1 MLSKL
6 MVRSSTEGRPALP
19 KTEDRFS
26 RLVGTVAVPEYVHPD
41 PAERQRLSRPQLT
54 EVRDRFTR
62 TVRERL
68 GFRATLRADRRG
80 ATRQQLWAGLEEFL
94 ADGAERKILY
104 WTGHGVQ
111 RRDEGYFLACADSW
125 ESGEFDPDKAV
136 PLLELVGLLLR
147 PEFEADTLLIVD
159 ACSSQSYNS
168 LTEAVR
174 HAVELQRDPAVVR
187 AWESRRKGFAVMG
200 TSGAD
205 AQVPAGRWVT
215 WLEEA
220 LAKPDFTADDASRP
234 FEPQALYLPLPY
246 LCQAVDARAAD
257 DGLDERAQRPDCW
270 EIRALPNSFLDNP
283 FHQRSDRRPYTPAT
297 LTRRKPWIEAEQ
309 FGLEDNSHLH
319 RHFAG
324 RREALSR
331 IVRWMDT
338 HPQGMLAVTGLAGTG
353 KTALLGRLA
362 LTSLP
367 GWRAALGPGL
377 DPATLPRTGTVHAAL
392 SCQGQSAHS
401 LAAQLREVL
410 SAIDGA
416 PPLPE
421 EPVTSERFTEAFE
434 QLVGQA
440 GSVNL
445 LFDGL
450 DEALPDQAH
459 AIARHVLGPLAKT
472 LGVRV
477 IVATRAQPRWRTT
490 APADEESLLDA
501 LELSVEPLVLGD
513 DAEARAGIAG
523 MVRSVLD
530 TEGSPYRGEA
540 RQEDREWTAETVAQR
555 SHGSFLVARLVATG
569 LARRTTVAAETEL
582 TAWLRDGGTDL
593 RTRLTEETAHLA
605 GQPGARRAHEVLRAL
620 AVAQGPGLAQDA
632 AWLSLADALREPGS
646 PELTARD
653 VRQVCRSAGGGIV
666 AAQKDGRHPGGR
678 TRYQLAHP
686 SFGDFFLTDA
696 GLTTREAHRRVLDA
710 LRAGAGGDWSGA
722 DEYTLEYL
730 GAHAAQVGPEALREL
745 FGDVDF
751 LLRTNPDVMLPLAA
765 GLARDC
771 DGAALYGRVAGAFPR
786 ASGRVSDSLLLER
799 KALLSATAF
808 VSHREG
814 TYRTLRREDGFLP
827 WEEYWTD
834 VPPDPPEWR
843 RVAPSGGARALSWRA
858 GAGPAGSPRADTLT
872 AGGLGEIQVL
882 HPESGAR
889 LLTRR
894 LPRSGDGRGR
904 PLSEVREVGAG
915 ARWATVARDDQS
927 VYFWHAGA
935 RLPGQEYRWGGSVR
949 ALSAAEL
956 GGECVALAADGDR
969 LWVWSW
975 HGGSR
980 LDTRL
985 AQVRTADVR
994 QLAVLVLGMRM
1005 FVLAAGAERVELL
1018 EVVLSRHRGAG
1029 LRTCVEDAGV
1039 RPAAPA
1045 MAAAAFPVSDREGY
1059 LAVADGTAVH
1069 VLRCEAAPG
1078 REPVLH
1084 DVRTYPS
1091 NTRGLVFG
1099 RHGDELLLAGYEEVA
1114 VRIWSVERE
1123 DRQATIALDAP
1134 REGAMAF
1141 EPGGQGLL
1149 AIADGPYLRVV
1160 DVAPALKTGYGS
1172 RRRPSNERPVLSL
1185 TGAPDGPPL
1194 LCRAWRDRIRVSRPR
1209 QEDPASL
1216 PAMELPHDERTVTAV
1231 DAVRAADGWA
1241 VAAAA
1246 GRSVRLWRLDDSL
1259 TVVTHRDIPLGGDAG
1274 SPARS
1279 LSLVGAPD
1287 GATLRLSVADGRRL
1301 VRHEIPADLSSAGAA
1316 LRVIRTD
1323 RGFCGIQSRV
1333 LRDGS
1338 YWTAGDLSDQLRVW
1352 TEGEQGVEQRV
1363 LLTADPSCL
1372 ALGELHD
1379 DEDDVSMP
1387 LLAWADHG
1395 SVYVKDCSGDGS
1407 PHPPE
1412 RLPGVFSD
1420 VTSLVFA
1427 GPVEQPV
1434 LLVCTRES
1442 VSRPWDL
1449 WSQRWLEGTGITG
1462 RGYAVQAVAA
1472 ATDAEGLVMA
1482 LQGED
1487 RCDLVRLPHALLG
1500 AGTGGA

>member
-6 MVRSSTEGRPALP
+6 MVRSSTEGRPALQ

-26 RLVGTVAVPEYVHPD
+26 RLVGTVAVPEYAHPD
-41 PAERQRLSRPQLT
+41 PAERERLNRPHLPD
-54 EVRDRFTR
+54 VRDRFTR

-68 GFRATLRADRRG
+68 GFRGTMRADRRG

-125 ESGEFDPDKAV
+125 ESGEFDPGKAV
-136 PLLELVGLLLR
+136 PLLDLVGLLLR

-159 ACSSQSYNS
+159 ACSSQSYNA

-187 AWESRRKGFAVMG
+187 AWETRRKGFAVIG

-220 LAKPDFTADDASRP
+220 LGRPDFTADDASRP

-257 DGLDERAQRPDCW
+257 DGLDEPAQRPDCW

-283 FHQRSDRRPYTPAT
+283 YHERSDRRPYTPAV

-324 RREALSR
+324 RRDALSR

-416 PPLPE
+416 PALPE

-434 QLVGQA
+434 LLVGRA

-459 AIARHVLGPLAKT
+459 AIARHVLGPLART

-477 IVATRAQPRWRTT
+477 IVATRAQPRRRTT
-490 APADEESLLDA
+490 APAEEESLLDA

-513 DAEARAGIAG
+513 DAEARASIAG

-530 TEGSPYRGEA
+530 TDGSPYRGEA
-540 RQEDREWTAETVAQR
+540 RQEDREWTAETVARR
-555 SHGSFLVARLVATG
+555 SHGSFLVARLVAAG
-569 LARRTTVAAETEL
+569 LTRRSTVVTETEL
-582 TAWLRDGGTDL
+582 LAWLRDGGTDL
-593 RTRLTEETAHLA
+593 RARLAEETAHLA

-620 AVAQGPGLAQDA
+620 AVAQGPVPAEDA
-632 AWLSLADALREPGS
+632 AWPALADALRDPGT
-646 PELTARD
+646 PQLTARD

-666 AAQKDGRHPGGR
+666 AAQKDGGR

-686 SFGDFFLTDA
+686 SFGDFFLSDA

-710 LRAGAGGDWSGA
+710 LRAGVHGDWSRA
-722 DEYTLEYL
+722 DDYTLDYL
-730 GAHAAQVGPEALREL
+730 GAHAAQVGPEALRGL
-745 FGDVDF
+745 FEDVDF

-786 ASGRVSDSLLLER
+786 ASGRVSEEVLLRR

-808 VSHREG
+808 VSHRDG
-814 TYRTLRREDGFLP
+814 TYRTLRRPDGFLP

-843 RVAPSGGARALSWRA
+843 RTAPPGGARALSWRA
-858 GAGPAGSPRADTLT
+858 GAGPAGSSSADTLT

-882 HPESGAR
+882 HPESGVR

-915 ARWATVARDDQS
+915 ARWTTVARDDQS

-935 RLPGQEYRWGGSVR
+935 RTPVQEYRWGGSVR
-949 ALSAAEL
+949 ALSAAEA

-975 HGGSR
+975 HSGGQV
-980 LDTRL
+980 DTRL

-994 QLAVLVLGMRM
+994 QLALLVLGPRM
-1005 FVLAAGAERVELL
+1005 FVLTAGAERVELL
-1018 EVVLSRHRGAG
+1018 ELVVSRHRDAL
-1029 LRTCVEDAGV
+1029 LRPCAAEAGV
-1039 RPAAPA
+1039 TLAAPA
-1045 MAAAAFPVSDREGY
+1045 MAAAAFPVSDREGC
-1059 LAVADGTAVH
+1059 LAVSDGTAVH
-1069 VLRCEAAPG
+1069 VWRCEAAPG

-1084 DVRTYPS
+1084 PLGTHPS
-1091 NTRGLVFG
+1091 HTRGLAFG
-1099 RHGDELLLAGYEEVA
+1099 RNGDEVLLAGYEEVA
-1114 VRIWSVERE
+1114 VRLWSVERE
-1123 DRQATIALDAP
+1123 DRRATLALDAP

-1149 AIADGPYLRVV
+1149 AIADGPFIRVV
-1160 DVAPALKTGYGS
+1160 DVAPALETGYGV

-1185 TGAPDGPPL
+1185 TGAPEGPPL
-1194 LCRAWRDRIRVSRPR
+1194 LCRAWHDRIRVSRPG
-1209 QEDPASL
+1209 QDDPASL
-1216 PAMELPHDERTVTAV
+1216 LATELAHEGRIVTAV
-1231 DAVRAADGWA
+1231 DAVRTADGWA

-1246 GRSVRLWRLDDSL
+1246 GRSVRLWRLDEGL
-1259 TVVTHRDIPLGGDAG
+1259 TAVGHQDIPLGGDAG
-1274 SPARS
+1274 TPARS
-1279 LSLVGAPD
+1279 LSLVGTPD
-1287 GATLRLSVADGRRL
+1287 GTTLRLSVADGRRL
-1301 VRHEIPADLSSAGAA
+1301 VRHAVPAGLSSAGAA
-1316 LRVIRTD
+1316 LPVIRTD
-1323 RGFCGIQSRV
+1323 RGFCGIDARF

-1352 TEGEQGVEQRV
+1352 TEGGQGVEQRV
-1363 LLTADPSCL
+1363 LLTAAPSCL
-1372 ALGELHD
+1372 ALGELYD
-1379 DEDDVSMP
+1379 DEDDASMP

-1407 PHPPE
+1407 HPPE
-1412 RLPGVFSD
+1412 RLPGVFPD

-1427 GPVEQPV
+1427 GPAEQPV
-1434 LLVCTRES
+1434 LLVCTPES
-1442 VSRPWDL
+1442 VSRAWDL
-1449 WSQRWLEGTGITG
+1449 WSQRWLDGTRVTD
-1462 RGYAVQAVAA
+1462 RGYAVHAVATA
-1472 ATDAEGLVMA
+1472 ADAEGLVMA

-1487 RCDLVRLPHALLG
+1487 RCDLIRLPHTFLG
-1500 AGTGGA
+1500 AGTGGE

>member
-1 MLSKL
+1 
-6 MVRSSTEGRPALP
+6 MVRSSTQGRPALR
-19 KTEDRFS
+19 KTKDRFS
-26 RLVGTVAVPEYVHPD
+26 RLVGTVAVPEYAHPD
-41 PAERQRLSRPQLT
+41 PAERQRLSRPQLA

-68 GFRATLRADRRG
+68 GFRTTLRADRRG
-80 ATRQQLWAGLEEFL
+80 ATRQELLAGLEEFL
-94 ADGAERKILY
+94 TDGAEQKILY

-125 ESGEFDPDKAV
+125 ESGEFDPGKAV
-136 PLLELVGLLLR
+136 PLLELVGFLLR

-174 HAVELQRDPAVVR
+174 HAVELQRDPAVDR
-187 AWESRRKGFAVMG
+187 AWESRRKGFAVIG

-257 DGLDERAQRPDCW
+257 DGLDEQAQRPDCR

-283 FHQRSDRRPYTPAT
+283 YHQRSDRRIHMPAA

-309 FGLEDNSHLH
+309 FGLEDDSHLH

-324 RREALSR
+324 RRDALSR

-401 LAAQLREVL
+401 LAVQLREVL

-421 EPVTSERFTEAFE
+421 EPVGSERFTDAFE

-477 IVATRAQPRWRTT
+477 IVATRAQPRRRTT
-490 APADEESLLDA
+490 APAGQESLLDA

-513 DAEARAGIAG
+513 DAEARESIAG

-540 RQEDREWTAETVAQR
+540 RQEDREWTAETVAQQ

-593 RTRLTEETAHLA
+593 RTRLTEETAHLG

-632 AWLSLADALREPGS
+632 AWLTLADALREPGT

-653 VRQVCRSAGGGIV
+653 VREVCRSAGGGIV
-666 AAQKDGRHPGGR
+666 AAQRDGRHTSGR

-686 SFGDFFLTDA
+686 SFGAFFLSDA

-710 LRAGAGGDWSGA
+710 LRATAGGDWGEA

-745 FGDVDF
+745 FEDVDF
-751 LLRTNPDVMLPLAA
+751 LLRTDPDVMLPLAA
-765 GLARDC
+765 GLAREC

-786 ASGRVSDSLLLER
+786 TSGRVSESVLLER
-799 KALLSATAF
+799 KALLRSTAF
-808 VSHREG
+808 VSHRDG
-814 TYRTLRREDGFLP
+814 TYRTLRREAGFLP

-834 VPPDPPEWR
+834 VPPDPSEWR
-843 RVAPSGGARALSWRA
+843 RVAPTGGARALSWRA
-858 GAGPAGSPRADTLT
+858 GTGPAGAPRADTLT

-882 HPESGAR
+882 HPESDAR

-894 LPRSGDGRGR
+894 LPRSGGGRGR
-904 PLSEVREVGAG
+904 PLSEVHEVGSG
-915 ARWATVARDDQS
+915 TRWATVARDDQS

-935 RLPGQEYRWGGSVR
+935 RTPRQEYRWGGSVR

-969 LWVWSW
+969 LWVWFW
-975 HGGSR
+975 HGGSQ

-985 AQVRTADVR
+985 TQVRSADVR

-1018 EVVLSRHRGAG
+1018 EVVLSRHRGAT
-1029 LRTCVEDAGV
+1029 LRTCAADVGV

-1045 MAAAAFPVSDREGY
+1045 MAAAAFPVSDREGCFA
-1059 LAVADGTAVH
+1059 LADGTAVH
-1069 VLRCEAAPG
+1069 ILRCEVAPG
-1078 REPVLH
+1078 GEPVLH
-1084 DVRTYPS
+1084 AVATHPS

-1114 VRIWSVERE
+1114 VRIWSVERTG
-1123 DRQATIALDAP
+1123 RQATVALDAP

-1141 EPGGQGLL
+1141 EPHGQGLL
-1149 AIADGPYLRVV
+1149 AIADGPYIRVV
-1160 DVAPALKTGYGS
+1160 DVATALESGYGS

-1194 LCRAWRDRIRVSRPR
+1194 LCRAWHDRVRVSRPR

-1216 PAMELPHDERTVTAV
+1216 PAEELGHDGRVVTAV
-1231 DAVRAADGWA
+1231 DALRTAGGWT

-1259 TVVTHRDIPLGGDAG
+1259 AVVTHRDIPLGGDAG

-1287 GATLRLSVADGRRL
+1287 GAALRLSVADGRRL
-1301 VRHEIPADLSSAGAA
+1301 VRHEIPADLSSVGAA
-1316 LRVIRTD
+1316 LPVIRTD
-1323 RGFCGIQSRV
+1323 RGFCGIDARV

-1352 TEGEQGVEQRV
+1352 TEGVQGADQRV
-1363 LLTADPSCL
+1363 LLTANPSCL
-1372 ALGELHD
+1372 ALGELYD

-1395 SVYVKDCSGDGS
+1395 SVYVKNCYGEGS

-1412 RLPGVFSD
+1412 RLPGVFPD
-1420 VTSLVFA
+1420 VTTLVFA

-1449 WSQRWLEGTGITG
+1449 WSQRWLDGTGITG
-1462 RGYAVQAVAA
+1462 RGYAVHAVAT
-1472 ATDAEGLVMA
+1472 ATDTEGLVMA

-1487 RCDLVRLPHALLG
+1487 RCDLIRLPHAFLG
-1500 AGTGGA
+1500 TRTGGE

>member
-1 MLSKL
+1 
-6 MVRSSTEGRPALP
+6 MVRSSTQGRPALQN
-19 KTEDRFS
+19 TEDRFS
-26 RLVGTVAVPEYVHPD
+26 RLVGTVAVPEYTHPD
-41 PAERQRLSRPQLT
+41 PAERQRLNRPQLV

-80 ATRQQLWAGLEEFL
+80 ATRQELWAGLEEFL
-94 ADGAERKILY
+94 TDGAEQKILY

-125 ESGEFDPDKAV
+125 GSGEFDPDKAV
-136 PLLELVGLLLR
+136 PLLDLVGFLLR

-159 ACSSQSYNS
+159 ACSSRSYNS

-187 AWESRRKGFAVMG
+187 AQTSRRKGFAVIG

-257 DGLDERAQRPDCW
+257 DGLDEPEQRPGCW
-270 EIRALPNSFLDNP
+270 EIRALPNSFLANP
-283 FHQRSDRRPYTPAT
+283 YHQRSDRRVYMPAA

-324 RREALSR
+324 RRDALSR

-367 GWRAALGPGL
+367 SWRAALGPGL

-421 EPVTSERFTEAFE
+421 EPVTSERFTDAFE

-477 IVATRAQPRWRTT
+477 VVTTRAQPRRRTT
-490 APADEESLLDA
+490 APSDEESLLDA

-540 RQEDREWTAETVAQR
+540 RQEDREWTAEIVAQR

-569 LARRTTVAAETEL
+569 LARRPTVASETDL

-593 RTRLTEETAHLA
+593 RTRLAEETAHL
-605 GQPGARRAHEVLRAL
+605 GEQPGAQRAREVLRAL
-620 AVAQGPGLAQDA
+620 AVAQGPGLAQDRS
-632 AWLSLADALREPGS
+632 WRTLADALREPGTG
-646 PELTARD
+646 ELTAGD
-653 VRQVCRSAGGGIV
+653 VREVCRSAGGGIV
-666 AAQKDGRHPGGR
+666 AAQQSGRHTG

-686 SFGDFFLTDA
+686 SFGDFFLADA

-710 LRAGAGGDWSGA
+710 LRARAGGDWSRA
-722 DEYTLEYL
+722 DDYTLEYL

-745 FGDVDF
+745 FEDVDF

-771 DGAALYGRVAGAFPR
+771 DGAALYGRVAGSFPR
-786 ASGRVSDSLLLER
+786 ASGRVSDPVLLER

-808 VSHREG
+808 VSHRDG
-814 TYRTLRREDGFLP
+814 TFRMLRREVRFLP

-834 VPPDPPEWR
+834 MPPDPPEWR

-858 GAGPAGSPRADTLT
+858 GGGPDGPARADTLT
-872 AGGLGEIQVL
+872 AGGLGEIHVL

-894 LPRSGDGRGR
+894 LPRSGAGRGR

-935 RLPGQEYRWGGSVR
+935 RIPGQEYRWGGSVR
-949 ALSAAEL
+949 ALSAAQL

-969 LWVWSW
+969 LWAWSW
-975 HGGSR
+975 HGGSQ

-985 AQVRTADVR
+985 AQVRTGDVR

-1005 FVLAAGAERVELL
+1005 FVLTAGAERVELL

-1029 LRTCVEDAGV
+1029 LRTCAADVGV
-1039 RPAAPA
+1039 RMAAPA

-1078 REPVLH
+1078 GEPVL
-1084 DVRTYPS
+1084 RTVWSHPS

-1099 RHGDELLLAGYEEVA
+1099 RRGDELLLAGYEEVA
-1114 VRIWSVERE
+1114 VRVWSVERE
-1123 DRQATIALDAP
+1123 DRRATIALDAP

-1141 EPGGQGLL
+1141 EPNGQGLL
-1149 AIADGPYLRVV
+1149 AIADGPYIRVV
-1160 DVAPALKTGYGS
+1160 DVAPALESGHGS

-1185 TGAPDGPPL
+1185 TGAPEGPPL
-1194 LCRAWRDRIRVSRPR
+1194 LCRAWHDRVRVSRPR
-1209 QEDPASL
+1209 QGDPASL
-1216 PAMELPHDERTVTAV
+1216 PATELVQDGRIVTAV
-1231 DAVRAADGWA
+1231 DAVRTADGWI

-1246 GRSVRLWRLDDSL
+1246 ERSVRLWRLDDGL
-1259 TVVTHRDIPLGGDAG
+1259 AVVTHRDIPLRGDKG
-1274 SPARS
+1274 IPARS
-1279 LSLVGAPD
+1279 LSLVAAPD
-1287 GATLRLSVADGRRL
+1287 GTTLRLSVADDRRL
-1301 VRHEIPADLSSAGAA
+1301 VRHEIPAGLSSAGAA
-1316 LRVIRTD
+1316 LPVIPAD
-1323 RGFCGIQSRV
+1323 RGFCGIDVRV

-1338 YWTAGDLSDQLRVW
+1338 YWTAGDLSEQLRVW
-1352 TEGEQGVEQRV
+1352 TEGAQGVHEHVR
-1363 LLTADPSCL
+1363 LTAHPSCL
-1372 ALGELHD
+1372 ALGEHYD

-1395 SVYVKDCSGDGS
+1395 SVYVKNCHGDGS

-1412 RLPGVFSD
+1412 RLPGVFPD

-1427 GPVEQPV
+1427 GPVEEPV

-1442 VSRPWDL
+1442 VSRPWDV
-1449 WSQRWLEGTGITG
+1449 WSQRWLDGTGITD
-1462 RGYAVQAVAA
+1462 RGYAVHAVAT

-1487 RCDLVRLPHALLG
+1487 RCDLIRLPHAFLG
-1500 AGTGGA
+1500 ARTGGE

>member
-1 MLSKL
+1 M
-6 MVRSSTEGRPALP
+6 
-19 KTEDRFS
+19 
-26 RLVGTVAVPEYVHPD
+26 GTVAVPEYVHPD
-41 PAERQRLSRPQLT
+41 PAERQRLSRPQLA
-54 EVRDRFTR
+54 EVRDRFTQ
-62 TVRERL
+62 TARERL

-136 PLLELVGLLLR
+136 PLLELVGFLLR

-174 HAVELQRDPAVVR
+174 HAVELQRDPAVIR
-187 AWESRRKGFAVMG
+187 AWESRRKGFAVIG

-257 DGLDERAQRPDCW
+257 DGLDEPAQRPDCR

-283 FHQRSDRRPYTPAT
+283 YHQRSDRRPYTPAA

-324 RREALSR
+324 RRDALSR
-331 IVRWMDT
+331 IVRWTDT

-367 GWRAALGPGL
+367 SWRAALGPGL

-434 QLVGQA
+434 KLVGQA

-459 AIARHVLGPLAKT
+459 AIARHVLGPLANT

-477 IVATRAQPRWRTT
+477 IVATRAQPRRRTT
-490 APADEESLLDA
+490 VPADEESLLDA

-513 DAEARAGIAG
+513 DAEARASIAG

-540 RQEDREWTAETVAQR
+540 RQEDREWTAEIVAQR

-569 LARRTTVAAETEL
+569 LARRTTIAAETEL
-582 TAWLRDGGTDL
+582 LAWLRDGGTDL
-593 RTRLTEETAHLA
+593 RTRLTEETAHLG
-605 GQPGARRAHEVLRAL
+605 GQPGAQRAHEVLRAL

-632 AWLSLADALREPGS
+632 AWLTLADALRDPDR

-666 AAQKDGRHPGGR
+666 AAQKDGRHPSGR

-686 SFGDFFLTDA
+686 SFGDFFLADA

-710 LRAGAGGDWSGA
+710 LRAGAEGDWSEA

-730 GAHAAQVGPEALREL
+730 GAHAAQVGTEALREL

-771 DGAALYGRVAGAFPR
+771 DGAALYGRVAGTFPR
-786 ASGRVSDSLLLER
+786 ASGRVSESLRLER

-808 VSHREG
+808 VSHRDG
-814 TYRTLRREDGFLP
+814 AYRMLRREDGFLP

-858 GAGPAGSPRADTLT
+858 GTGPAGSPRADTLT

-935 RLPGQEYRWGGSVR
+935 RMPGQEYRWGGSVR

-969 LWVWSW
+969 LWVWFW
-975 HGGSR
+975 HGGSQV
-980 LDTRL
+980 DTRL

-1018 EVVLSRHRGAG
+1018 EVVLTRHRGAG
-1029 LRTCVEDAGV
+1029 LRTCAAEAGM

-1069 VLRCEAAPG
+1069 VLRCEATPG

-1084 DVRTYPS
+1084 DVRTCPS

-1123 DRQATIALDAP
+1123 DRQATLALDAP

-1141 EPGGQGLL
+1141 DPDGRGLL
-1149 AIADGPYLRVV
+1149 AIADGPYIRVV
-1160 DVAPALKTGYGS
+1160 DVVPALKTGYGS

-1185 TGAPDGPPL
+1185 TGAPGGPPL
-1194 LCRAWRDRIRVSRPR
+1194 LCRAWHDRIRVSRPR

-1216 PAMELPHDERTVTAV
+1216 PATELAHDGRIVTAL
-1231 DAVRAADGWA
+1231 DAVRTAGGWA

-1246 GRSVRLWRLDDSL
+1246 GRSVRLWRLDDGL
-1259 TVVTHRDIPLGGDAG
+1259 AVVTHRDIPLGGDAG

-1287 GATLRLSVADGRRL
+1287 GATLRLSVADDRRL

-1316 LRVIRTD
+1316 LPVIRTD
-1323 RGFCGIQSRV
+1323 RGFCGIDARV

-1338 YWTAGDLSDQLRVW
+1338 YWTAGDLSEQLRVW
-1352 TEGEQGVEQRV
+1352 TEGLQGVDQRV
-1363 LLTADPSCL
+1363 LLTAHPSCL
-1372 ALGELHD
+1372 ALGELYD

-1395 SVYVKDCSGDGS
+1395 SVYVKNCYGDGS

-1412 RLPGVFSD
+1412 RLPGVFPD
-1420 VTSLVFA
+1420 VTALVFA

-1449 WSQRWLEGTGITG
+1449 WSQRWLDGTGITS
-1462 RGYAVQAVAA
+1462 RGYAVHAVAT

-1487 RCDLVRLPHALLG
+1487 RCDLIRLPHAFLG
-1500 AGTGGA
+1500 TRTGGE

>member
-1 MLSKL
+1 M
-6 MVRSSTEGRPALP
+6 
-19 KTEDRFS
+19 
-26 RLVGTVAVPEYVHPD
+26 
-41 PAERQRLSRPQLT
+41 
-54 EVRDRFTR
+54 
-62 TVRERL
+62 
-68 GFRATLRADRRG
+68 
-80 ATRQQLWAGLEEFL
+80 
-94 ADGAERKILY
+94 
-104 WTGHGVQ
+104 
-111 RRDEGYFLACADSW
+111 
-125 ESGEFDPDKAV
+125 
-136 PLLELVGLLLR
+136 
-147 PEFEADTLLIVD
+147 
-159 ACSSQSYNS
+159 
-168 LTEAVR
+168 
-174 HAVELQRDPAVVR
+174 
-187 AWESRRKGFAVMG
+187 
-200 TSGAD
+200 
-205 AQVPAGRWVT
+205 PAGRWVT

-331 IVRWMDT
+331 VVRWMDT

-477 IVATRAQPRWRTT
+477 IVATRAQPRRRTT

-605 GQPGARRAHEVLRAL
+605 EQPGARRAHEVLRAL

-632 AWLSLADALREPGS
+632 AWLTLADALREPGS

-666 AAQKDGRHPGGR
+666 AAQKDGRHPSGR

-710 LRAGAGGDWSGA
+710 LRAGARRRLEQGRRVHPRVPGRPCRPGGTRGTARAVRGRGLPAAHESGR
-722 DEYTLEYL
+722 
-730 GAHAAQVGPEALREL
+730 HAAARGGPGE
-745 FGDVDF
+745 
-751 LLRTNPDVMLPLAA
+751 
-765 GLARDC
+765 DC
-771 DGAALYGRVAGAFPR
+771 DGAALYGRVAGAFPGR
-786 ASGRVSDSLLLER
+786 PAGCPTRCCWSGRRCSAPPRS
-799 KALLSATAF
+799 SATA
-808 VSHREG
+808 RG
-814 TYRTLRREDGFLP
+814 RTGRCAARTASSLGGVLDRRAAR
-827 WEEYWTD
+827 
-834 VPPDPPEWR
+834 PPEWR

-956 GGECVALAADGDR
+956 GASASPWQPTVTGCGC
-969 LWVWSW
+969 
-975 HGGSR
+975 GPG
-980 LDTRL
+980 
-985 AQVRTADVR
+985 TA
-994 QLAVLVLGMRM
+994 
-1005 FVLAAGAERVELL
+1005 AAGW
-1018 EVVLSRHRGAG
+1018 
-1029 LRTCVEDAGV
+1029 T
-1039 RPAAPA
+1039 
-1045 MAAAAFPVSDREGY
+1045 
-1059 LAVADGTAVH
+1059 
-1069 VLRCEAAPG
+1069 PG
-1078 REPVLH
+1078 WR
-1084 DVRTYPS
+1084 RS
-1091 NTRGLVFG
+1091 
-1099 RHGDELLLAGYEEVA
+1099 
-1114 VRIWSVERE
+1114 
-1123 DRQATIALDAP
+1123 AP
-1134 REGAMAF
+1134 RTSASWRSSSWACGCSSWPRARSGWSCSRWSS
-1141 EPGGQGLL
+1141 PG
-1149 AIADGPYLRVV
+1149 
-1160 DVAPALKTGYGS
+1160 
-1172 RRRPSNERPVLSL
+1172 
-1185 TGAPDGPPL
+1185 TGAPDCGH
-1194 LCRAWRDRIRVSRPR
+1194 AWR
-1209 QEDPASL
+1209 
-1216 PAMELPHDERTVTAV
+1216 T
-1231 DAVRAADGWA
+1231 
-1241 VAAAA
+1241 
-1246 GRSVRLWRLDDSL
+1246 
-1259 TVVTHRDIPLGGDAG
+1259 
-1274 SPARS
+1274 
-1279 LSLVGAPD
+1279 
-1287 GATLRLSVADGRRL
+1287 
-1301 VRHEIPADLSSAGAA
+1301 
-1316 LRVIRTD
+1316 
-1323 RGFCGIQSRV
+1323 
-1333 LRDGS
+1333 
-1338 YWTAGDLSDQLRVW
+1338 
-1352 TEGEQGVEQRV
+1352 
-1363 LLTADPSCL
+1363 
-1372 ALGELHD
+1372 
-1379 DEDDVSMP
+1379 
-1387 LLAWADHG
+1387 
-1395 SVYVKDCSGDGS
+1395 SG
-1407 PHPPE
+1407 
-1412 RLPGVFSD
+1412 
-1420 VTSLVFA
+1420 
-1427 GPVEQPV
+1427 
-1434 LLVCTRES
+1434 
-1442 VSRPWDL
+1442 
-1449 WSQRWLEGTGITG
+1449 
-1462 RGYAVQAVAA
+1462 
-1472 ATDAEGLVMA
+1472 
-1482 LQGED
+1482 
-1487 RCDLVRLPHALLG
+1487 
-1500 AGTGGA
+1500 

>member
-1 MLSKL
+1 M
-6 MVRSSTEGRPALP
+6 
-19 KTEDRFS
+19 
-26 RLVGTVAVPEYVHPD
+26 VGTVAVPEYAHPD
-41 PAERQRLSRPQLT
+41 PAERQRLNRPQLA

-68 GFRATLRADRRG
+68 GFRTTLRADRRG
-80 ATRQQLWAGLEEFL
+80 ATRQELLAGLEEFL
-94 ADGAERKILY
+94 TDGAEQKILY

-125 ESGEFDPDKAV
+125 ESGEFDPGKAV
-136 PLLELVGLLLR
+136 PLLELVGFLLR

-174 HAVELQRDPAVVR
+174 HAVELQRDPAVDR
-187 AWESRRKGFAVMG
+187 AWESRRKGFAVIG

-220 LAKPDFTADDASRP
+220 LAKPEFTADDASRP

-257 DGLDERAQRPDCW
+257 DGLDEQAQRPDCR

-283 FHQRSDRRPYTPAT
+283 YHQRSDRRIHMPAA

-309 FGLEDNSHLH
+309 FGLEDDSHLH

-324 RREALSR
+324 RRDALSR

-401 LAAQLREVL
+401 LAVQLREVL

-421 EPVTSERFTEAFE
+421 EPVGSERFTDAFE

-477 IVATRAQPRWRTT
+477 IVATRAQPRRRTT
-490 APADEESLLDA
+490 APAGQESLLDA

-513 DAEARAGIAG
+513 DAEARESIAG

-540 RQEDREWTAETVAQR
+540 RQEDREWTAETVAQQ

-593 RTRLTEETAHLA
+593 RTRLTEETAHLG

-632 AWLSLADALREPGS
+632 AWLTLADALREPGT

-653 VRQVCRSAGGGIV
+653 VREVCRSAGGGIV
-666 AAQKDGRHPGGR
+666 AAQRDGRHTSGR

-686 SFGDFFLTDA
+686 SFGAFFLSDA

-710 LRAGAGGDWSGA
+710 LRATAGGDWGEA

-745 FGDVDF
+745 FEDVDF
-751 LLRTNPDVMLPLAA
+751 LLRTDPDVMLPLAA
-765 GLARDC
+765 GLAREC

-786 ASGRVSDSLLLER
+786 TSGRVSESVLLER
-799 KALLSATAF
+799 KALLRSTAF
-808 VSHREG
+808 VSHRDG
-814 TYRTLRREDGFLP
+814 TYRTLRREAGFLP

-834 VPPDPPEWR
+834 VPPDPSEWR
-843 RVAPSGGARALSWRA
+843 RVAPTGGARALSWRA
-858 GAGPAGSPRADTLT
+858 GTGPAGAPRADTLT

-882 HPESGAR
+882 HPESDAR

-894 LPRSGDGRGR
+894 LRRSGGGRGR
-904 PLSEVREVGAG
+904 PLSEVHEVGSG
-915 ARWATVARDDQS
+915 TRWATVARDDQS

-935 RLPGQEYRWGGSVR
+935 RTPRQEYRWGGSVR

-969 LWVWSW
+969 LWVWFW
-975 HGGSR
+975 HGGSQ

-985 AQVRTADVR
+985 TQVRSADVR

-1018 EVVLSRHRGAG
+1018 EVVLSRHRGAALRTCAADVGVRPGRAGHGGRGPPGLRPGGLLRPGRRHRRAHPALRGRARRRTGPARRGDAPVEHARSG
-1029 LRTCVEDAGV
+1029 LRTARRRAAARRIRGSRRADLVRRADGPSGHRRARRPSGGRHGVRAARSGAARDRRRPVHPRRGRRDRAGV
-1039 RPAAPA
+1039 RLRKPEAAEQRAPGPLPHRRPGRAAPA
-1045 MAAAAFPVSDREGY
+1045 VPG
-1059 LAVADGTAVH
+1059 VA
-1069 VLRCEAAPG
+1069 RPG
-1078 REPVLH
+1078 P
-1084 DVRTYPS
+1084 
-1091 NTRGLVFG
+1091 GLPP
-1099 RHGDELLLAGYEEVA
+1099 
-1114 VRIWSVERE
+1114 
-1123 DRQATIALDAP
+1123 ATGGPGLAP
-1134 REGAMAF
+1134 RRGARARR
-1141 EPGGQGLL
+1141 
-1149 AIADGPYLRVV
+1149 ADR
-1160 DVAPALKTGYGS
+1160 D
-1172 RRRPSNERPVLSL
+1172 RRGR
-1185 TGAPDGPPL
+1185 APDGGRL
-1194 LCRAWRDRIRVSRPR
+1194 DRGRGCGP
-1209 QEDPASL
+1209 
-1216 PAMELPHDERTVTAV
+1216 
-1231 DAVRAADGWA
+1231 VRAAVAPRRQSGGGHPPGHPPRRRRGLSRTLA
-1241 VAAAA
+1241 EPRRSPGRRRAAAERR
-1246 GRSVRLWRLDDSL
+1246 GR
-1259 TVVTHRDIPLGGDAG
+1259 
-1274 SPARS
+1274 PAA
-1279 LSLVGAPD
+1279 GAPRD
-1287 GATLRLSVADGRRL
+1287 PGRPLVRRRRAARDPDRPGILRDRREGSARRFVLDGR
-1301 VRHEIPADLSSAGAA
+1301 
-1316 LRVIRTD
+1316 
-1323 RGFCGIQSRV
+1323 
-1333 LRDGS
+1333 
-1338 YWTAGDLSDQLRVW
+1338 
-1352 TEGEQGVEQRV
+1352 
-1363 LLTADPSCL
+1363 
-1372 ALGELHD
+1372 
-1379 DEDDVSMP
+1379 
-1387 LLAWADHG
+1387 
-1395 SVYVKDCSGDGS
+1395 
-1407 PHPPE
+1407 
-1412 RLPGVFSD
+1412 
-1420 VTSLVFA
+1420 
-1427 GPVEQPV
+1427 
-1434 LLVCTRES
+1434 
-1442 VSRPWDL
+1442 
-1449 WSQRWLEGTGITG
+1449 
-1462 RGYAVQAVAA
+1462 
-1472 ATDAEGLVMA
+1472 
-1482 LQGED
+1482 
-1487 RCDLVRLPHALLG
+1487 
-1500 AGTGGA
+1500 